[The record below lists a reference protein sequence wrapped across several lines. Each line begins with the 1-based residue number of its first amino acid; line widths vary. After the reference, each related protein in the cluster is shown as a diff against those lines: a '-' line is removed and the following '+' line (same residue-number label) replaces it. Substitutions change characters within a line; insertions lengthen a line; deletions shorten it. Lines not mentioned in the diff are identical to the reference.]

1 MLVKAA
7 PGLQVPME
15 NNPKAYITDSDPID
29 VPDTAYYR
37 RLCDDG
43 SLVEGKVGKTKVGG
57 DR

>member
-29 VPDTAYYR
+29 VPETAYYR
-37 RLCDDG
+37 RLRDDG
-43 SLVEGKVGKTKVGG
+43 SLVDGKIGKKTAGG

>member
-15 NNPKAYITDSDPID
+15 NNPKKLITDSDPVD
-29 VPDTAYYR
+29 VPETIYYR
-37 RLCDDG
+37 RLRDDG
-43 SLVEGKVGKTKVGG
+43 SLVDGKIGKTKAGG